1 MGFNVVRFKEFF
13 RVVTGYTPYD
23 WQVEFAVRLASMG
36 RGVLVLTA
44 ETGSGKTEAVL
55 IPNLFLGRQVVIVEP
70 YRAIV
75 EDLEDRVK
83 KYLIRLS
90 KLFGVAYSLGID
102 YGGEHMM
109 YECFSSGC
117 RVSVSRKPFG
127 ADVILTT
134 MDELLYRLLS
144 VGSEKKASYYTTLI
158 RLGEPVVFFDEG
170 YSYVDDVSNV
180 NPFVTLIHEVTSL
193 SLYTSV
199 VVASATIQ
207 EHLKEHLKQLA
218 TLNNTSYS
226 CYDVPPKVKGVTK
239 ALVSFTPEGGVE
251 VIKSKVLELVGEG
264 FKSILVRVIRPETA
278 FKIYSELVSDDLRS
292 KYCIGVLHGRMPI
305 KDRANVLRAV
315 KEDLRGGESVIL
327 VATGVIEAGVDLDF
341 DAGVIELLPYGNLVQ
356 TLGRVNRK
364 YVKSGCKVIL
374 VTPDK
379 NDWLVFGRDIK
390 YLDDLVGK
398 LRSLGGWRSWEEV
411 DKVVV
416 EVDRRYSTFT
426 IKDLINTYTDPYS
439 KLLAVSLYSLFH
451 LKGTMMEYVV
461 GLSKDEYNTRR
472 SLDVLVEIEEE
483 KGNYVR
489 IPKTIAEKLG
499 IKEKKEKISNTILTP
514 HNYIRRKEEIKAR
527 GLITPF
533 PRTP

>member
-1 MGFNVVRFKEFF
+1 MGFNVVRFREFF

-55 IPNLFLGRQVVIVEP
+55 MPSLFLGRQVVIVEP

-75 EDLEDRVK
+75 EDLEDRVR

-102 YGGEHMM
+102 YGGEHIM

-117 RVSVSRKPFG
+117 RVGVSRKPFG

-144 VGSEKKASYYTTLI
+144 VGSERKASYYTTLI

-180 NPFVTLIHEVTSL
+180 NPFVTFVHEATSL
-193 SLYTSV
+193 SLHTSV

-207 EHLKEHLKQLA
+207 EHLKEHLKHLVS
-218 TLNNTSYS
+218 LNNTSYS
-226 CYDVPPKVKGVTK
+226 CYDVPPKVKGVSK
-239 ALVSFTPEGGVE
+239 ALVSFTPEGGDE
-251 VIKSKVLELVGEG
+251 VLKSKVLELVDEE

-278 FKIYSELVSDDLRS
+278 FKIYSELVSGDLRS
-292 KYCIGVLHGRMPI
+292 SYCIGILHGRMPI

-315 KEDLRGGESVIL
+315 KEDLRSGESVIL

-341 DAGVIELLPYGNLVQ
+341 DAGVVELLPYSNLVQ
-356 TLGRVNRK
+356 TLGRVNRR

-374 VTPDK
+374 VTPDR
-379 NDWLVFGRDIK
+379 NDWLVLGK
-390 YLDDLVGK
+390 GVEYLNELVSK
-398 LRSLGGWRSWEEV
+398 LRSLSGGRSWEEV
-411 DKVVV
+411 DKVVA

-426 IKDLINTYTDPYS
+426 IKDLINAYTDPYS
-439 KLLAVSLYSLFH
+439 RLISVSLYSLFH
-451 LKGTMMEYVV
+451 LKGTMMEYIV
-461 GLSKDEYNTRR
+461 GLSEDEYNTRR
-472 SLDVLVEIEEE
+472 SLDILVEIEEE

-489 IPKTIAEKLG
+489 IPYTIA
-499 IKEKKEKISNTILTP
+499 KELNIRERKIPNNILTP

-527 GLITPF
+527 GLVI
-533 PRTP
+533 RK